1 MPILCSVIRRL
12 TAYLCTVAQTG
23 QADVRRLGAF
33 DLAWKATMKTF
44 RWPVLATS
52 YIATLLVFL
61 AADALWLGV
70 LMGPTYA
77 GWLGPMMLA
86 QPRLAP
92 AAAFYVLIGI
102 GLLVFAVLPGLRSS
116 SVSLTARLAALLG
129 LLAYGTYDLTN
140 YATLRDWPLALT
152 LIDLAWGTFLC
163 CLAGCAGHLAARRLR
178 P

>member
-1 MPILCSVIRRL
+1 
-12 TAYLCTVAQTG
+12 
-23 QADVRRLGAF
+23 
-33 DLAWKATMKTF
+33 MKTP
-44 RWPVLATS
+44 RWQLLAAA

-77 GWLGPMMLA
+77 DWLGPLMLA

-92 AAAFYVLIGI
+92 AGAFYLLIGI
-102 GLLVFAVLPGLRSS
+102 GLLVFGILPGLRSN
-116 SVSLTARLAALLG
+116 SLAATVRLSALLG

-163 CLAGCAGHLAARRLR
+163 ALAGSAGYLAARRLKR
-178 P
+178 

>member
-1 MPILCSVIRRL
+1 
-12 TAYLCTVAQTG
+12 
-23 QADVRRLGAF
+23 
-33 DLAWKATMKTF
+33 MKTP
-44 RWPVLATS
+44 RWQLLAAA
-52 YIATLLVFL
+52 YIVTLLVFL

-77 GWLGPMMLA
+77 DWLGPLMLS

-92 AAAFYVLIGI
+92 AGAFYLLIGI
-102 GLLVFAVLPGLRSS
+102 GLLVFGILPGLRSN
-116 SVSLTARLAALLG
+116 SLAATVRLSALLG

-163 CLAGCAGHLAARRLR
+163 ALAGSAGYLAARRLK